1 MENNNLVVLN
11 EVFIISEQII
21 LGKTFRIYGD
31 FSNPL
36 FMAKEIAEWIDHN
49 KPSEMID
56 NIDND
61 PTVLAMFERLEKE
74 LKLDVQPHKAV

>member
-1 MENNNLVVLN
+1 MENNLTVLN

-36 FMAKEIAEWIDHN
+36 FMAKEIAEWITKITIN
-49 KPSEMID
+49 PKSF
-56 NIDND
+56 
-61 PTVLAMFERLEKE
+61 T
-74 LKLDVQPHKAV
+74 